1 MTQAMPITF
10 KPKAAALEK
19 AADKIIKDANV
30 LNWQQIDPA
39 SLPNDLRKAYE
50 GIRAAR
56 DAFEEMFIDRAD
68 LNDNETLK
76 FGYKYGISVARAPK
90 ARASAGKR
98 DYAAFIKSLG

>member
-19 AADKIIKDANV
+19 AADKIIKDANA

-39 SLPNDLRKAYE
+39 SLPDDLRKAYE
-50 GIRAAR
+50 CIRTAR
-56 DAFEEMFIDRAD
+56 ETFEEMFIERAD